1 MKLFIE
7 ESLTKSTLDWVLNE
21 SNRESYLN
29 ENGEFVRYHNFF
41 IENKDLI
48 EKLGLHYDNIDI
60 IDQIILSHYD
70 LDLETPL
77 DEEFGFQLNYQSK
90 GFKLKPTRTDNLKG
104 KISIRFNII
113 LQKPSRGGKVII
125 GDKIKSFKNNEV
137 WLEVSGVDKC
147 GVEEITGNKSRI
159 ILSIGHLVDEKIAKE
174 KGWMDP
180 NCKPISES
188 PMWNKNSNY
197 DNTKFYPYVD
207 PTKRNS
213 SEEVRKMLELT
224 EEEKFEKF
232 KKYIIELRDD
242 NTTEVRK
249 NQIRKIVG
257 YEQVS

>member
-29 ENGEFVRYHNFF
+29 ENGEFARYHNFF

-48 EKLGLHYDNIDI
+48 EKLGLSFDNIEI
-60 IDQIILSHYD
+60 IDQIILSHYG

-77 DEEFGFQLNYQSK
+77 DNDFGFQLNYQSK
-90 GFKLKPTRTDNLKG
+90 GFALEPIRTDNLKG
-104 KISIRFNII
+104 QISVRFNIM

-213 SEEVRKMLELT
+213 GEEVRKLLELT
-224 EEEKFEKF
+224 EDEKFDKF
-232 KKYIIELRDD
+232 KKYVVELRNDK
-242 NTTEVRK
+242 TTDVRK
-249 NQIRKIVG
+249 NQIRKILG

>member
-29 ENGEFVRYHNFF
+29 ENGEFARYHNFYP
-41 IENKDLI
+41 ENKDLI